1 MLRLAWSQLF
11 RRTGRAA
18 VLLFGIVV
26 AATSFIVLT
35 GAVETSRLE
44 TVGAV
49 EEHYRGQYDILV
61 RPQGSQTDLER
72 DAGLVRANHLSGIY
86 GGITQ
91 EQYRAI
97 AGIPGVEVA
106 APIGIVG
113 YFAEDASIELDLTEH
128 LYPDQRT
135 VLRIDRTRVTDGGLT
150 RIPDGAPSYLYVTP
164 RPLRTVQE
172 PIEGTEYF
180 YAVPAETLDSGDERI
195 LDTWFTEDVY
205 AEFSSARTIPVT
217 RTFSTVTGAPQPEG
231 FEELAWDALGEG
243 RVAYQVWFAFPFLVA
258 AVDPEAEAQLVGL
271 EDAMLTGDYFGPES
285 TKTVA
290 AADAEIGTLT
300 EPVPVILASKPY
312 FDNADE
318 LLISRLP
325 QQLAEQVPVAE
336 ASEQLFADLAA
347 ADTTEVDRL
356 VVEAPDAYDQLF
368 GRRLQLGELTF
379 TYQHSRFWVAGDVT
393 YSAKG
398 ERSIAAD
405 PVAVDPNVW
414 RTPPLFE
421 GHPGVF
427 AAPDAAAD
435 SGFRPLD
442 VFHALE
448 RDGPQ
453 GVQFVTV
460 GSFDPE
466 LLSGFDEFTRLPME
480 TYHPPVATG
489 ADDRSTDLLGGRAL
503 LPNDSPAGYLQSPP
517 LMLTTF
523 DGADTI
529 ARQFDLTDDRL
540 GTEPI
545 SVVRVRVSGV
555 TGPDPVSRERVNQVA
570 REIIE
575 RTGLAIDFT
584 IGSSPSAMTVELPA
598 GEFGRPD
605 LALSES
611 WVSKGVAYRIL
622 DEADRKSLL
631 LFGLI
636 MVVCALFVF
645 NAAAAAVQARRQ
657 QLGVLAVLGWPRWR
671 LFGTV
676 LVEVGTIGL
685 LAGTVAAVIA
695 APLADYL
702 GLTASRDRAVLA
714 VPAALVLALA
724 AGLIPAWRASRATPI
739 DAVLPTARQ
748 PRRPRSPRRVTT
760 LALTELAR
768 SPGRTVLGATGLAV
782 GVAALTVL
790 LAINYGFQG
799 RIVGTLLGDAVAVQV
814 RPADYAAAAV
824 MVVLAAIAIADIL
837 YLEIRDRDT
846 ELATLRSFGWRRGTI
861 TRMIMTEGVSIGV
874 LGALTGVTAGLVTA
888 AALGGSLPKAVF
900 LPVAITALGA
910 IVVGALAS
918 TAPALLAGRSNITQL
933 LSQE

>member
-1 MLRLAWSQLF
+1 
-11 RRTGRAA
+11 
-18 VLLFGIVV
+18 VV

-44 TVGAV
+44 TLGAV

-72 DAGLVRANHLSGIY
+72 EAGLVRANHLSGIH
-86 GGITQ
+86 GGITE
-91 EQYRAI
+91 EQYHAI
-97 AGIPGVEVA
+97 ADIPGVEVA
-106 APIGIVG
+106 APIGIIG
-113 YFAEDASIELDLTEH
+113 YFAEDAAMHLDLTEH

-164 RPLRTVQE
+164 RPLKTVE
-172 PIEGTEYF
+172 DRIEGTEYF
-180 YAVPAETLDSGDERI
+180 YAVPTEILDSGDERI

-205 AEFSSARTIPVT
+205 AEFPSARTIPVT
-217 RTFSTVTGAPQPEG
+217 RTFSTATGAPQPEG
-231 FEELAWDALGEG
+231 FEDVAWDALGEG
-243 RVAYQVWFAFPFLVA
+243 RVAYEVSFIFPFLVA
-258 AVDPEAEAQLVGL
+258 AIDPEAEAQLVGL
-271 EDAMLTGDYFGPES
+271 EDAMVTGDYFGPDSADTIAEAEAA
-285 TKTVA
+285 TGMFTVP
-290 AADAEIGTLT
+290 I
-300 EPVPVILASKPY
+300 PVILASQPY
-312 FDNADE
+312 VENADE
-318 LLISRLP
+318 YLISQLP
-325 QQLAEQVPVAE
+325 QQLAEEVPVAE

-356 VVEAPDAYDQLF
+356 VVDAPEAYDELF
-368 GRRLQLGELTF
+368 GRRHQQGDVTIF
-379 TYQHSRFWVAGDVT
+379 YPHTRFWVAGDVT
-393 YSAKG
+393 YRARG
-398 ERSIAAD
+398 ERSVAAE
-405 PVAVDPNVW
+405 PFAADPNVW

-427 AAPDAAAD
+427 SAPDAAAD
-435 SGFRPLD
+435 SSFRPLD
-442 VFHALE
+442 VFHAPE
-448 RDGPQ
+448 RGGGPDS
-453 GVQFVTV
+453 VQFVAV

-466 LLSGFDEFTRLPME
+466 LLSGFDEFTELPME
-480 TYHPPVATG
+480 TYHPPAATG
-489 ADDRSTDLLGGRAL
+489 ADDRSTALLGGAAL

-529 ARQFDLTDDRL
+529 AEQFDLTNDRL

-570 REIIE
+570 SEIIE
-575 RTGLAIDFT
+575 RTGLAVDFT
-584 IGSSPSAMTVELPA
+584 LGSSPSPMTVELPA

-611 WVSKGVAYRIL
+611 WASKGVAYRIL

-636 MVVCALFVF
+636 MVVCAIFVF

-657 QLGVLAVLGWPRWR
+657 QLGVLACLGWPRWR

-676 LVEVGTIGL
+676 LIEVGVIGL
-685 LAGTVAAVIA
+685 LAGAVAAVIA
-695 APLADYL
+695 APLADSL
-702 GLTASRDRAVLA
+702 SLTTSRDRAFLA
-714 VPAALVLALA
+714 VPAAMLLALA

-748 PRRPRSPRRVTT
+748 PRRPRSPRRLTT

-768 SPGRTVLGATGLAV
+768 SPGRTTLGATALAV

-799 RIVGTLLGDAVAVQV
+799 RIVGSLLGDAVAVQV

-824 MVVLAAIAIADIL
+824 MVALAAIAIADIL

-846 ELATLRSFGWRRGTI
+846 ELATLRSFGWSRGTI
-861 TRMIMTEGVSIGV
+861 IRLIMTEGIGLGV
-874 LGALTGVTAGLVTA
+874 LGTLTGVAVGLVTA
-888 AALGGSLPKAVF
+888 AALGGSLPTAVF
-900 LPVAITALGA
+900 LPVAIAAFAA
-910 IVVGALAS
+910 IIVAALAA